1 MEATEQY
8 KSIYKHV
15 EDKLLSKLPAHL
27 TYHSIDHTFD
37 VLKQSERIARAEN
50 IFKEQEIFL
59 LKVAALY
66 HDTGFLH
73 HYSNH
78 EETSCE
84 LARKDLPDF
93 GLSSAEIDEIM
104 TMIRATK
111 IPQSSPN
118 KLAEVLCDADLDYL
132 GRPDFF
138 TIGDLLFN
146 ELKELGFIK
155 DGKEWDHIQVKF
167 LKGHRYFTTTNI
179 ETRKPQKL
187 HHLRMLEERI
197 EQY

>member
-1 MEATEQY
+1 M
-8 KSIYKHV
+8 
-15 EDKLLSKLPAHL
+15 
-27 TYHSIDHTFD
+27 
-37 VLKQSERIARAEN
+37 
-50 IFKEQEIFL
+50 
-59 LKVAALY
+59 KVAALY

-111 IPQSSPN
+111 IPQSPPN

-167 LKGHRYFTTTNI
+167 LKGHRKCDRYCD
-179 ETRKPQKL
+179 R
-187 HHLRMLEERI
+187 
-197 EQY
+197 